1 MNSFIMF
8 VSVIV
13 ITILLP
19 ASIAG
24 LAVTGARCG
33 TKVCDP
39 LQYCSNYTKH
49 CDSCAN
55 ICENSSHNLDLH
67 LCADVC
73 QDYLHETRY
82 IKAANY
88 AADIQKLQKQ
98 QTIILII
105 LIVLLIM
112 FVGIHGCQCIRWL
125 RRKDYLSFEYL
136 KRFRASTRREKQQP
150 APQSDFTHA
159 NPHTQ
164 SPQQMRKNNGAR
176 SVFSI
181 SGNESTVQTVSTP
194 ISRHPA
200 EDNLDYTYD
209 NVALQMTPGDKPK
222 TETNF

>member
-1 MNSFIMF
+1 MMLAT
-8 VSVIV
+8 VVVIAAIV
-13 ITILLP
+13 P

-24 LAVTGARCG
+24 LAVTGKRCG
-33 TKVCDP
+33 TKTCDP
-39 LQYCSNYTKH
+39 LQYCSNYTYQ
-49 CDSCAN
+49 CEGCAD
-55 ICENSSHNLDLH
+55 ICEETMHNFDLH
-67 LCADVC
+67 LCADQC

-82 IKAANY
+82 IKASNY

-98 QTIILII
+98 QAIILII
-105 LIVLLIM
+105 LIILLIL
-112 FVGIHGCQCIRWL
+112 FVGIHGFQCIRWL

-136 KRFRASTRREKQQP
+136 KRFRGSTRREKQQP

-164 SPQQMRKNNGAR
+164 SPQQIRKNNGAR

-181 SGNESTVQTVSTP
+181 SGNESTVHTVSTP

-200 EDNLDYTYD
+200 EDTLDYTYD